1 MKKTK
6 LGFTLGEILI
16 CMMIIGII
24 MTLSA
29 STLVTLKSSYTSL
42 SYFTFKNMQTA
53 VRELYAGQTAK
64 TTDSNSAIM
73 MCTRSDGKSVYVL
86 KPDDYE
92 PLTDEEIKANVQI
105 DIPKCSK
112 MASDVAKG
120 TNTVCNLMVKML
132 NTTGKINCNNL
143 YTAGFGDSDKDP
155 SIQNLEANNPNF
167 VTTNGQRYYLTKR
180 TFNSSVSS
188 EYGYRLLAVDL
199 NGKSKPNK
207 TNTSKKNP
215 PDIITFMIMDNG
227 ELYPLG
233 VAADNMKISSKKTTN
248 YLSSKL
254 KGYYYSDK
262 KDRTQGIPSDCYL
275 KTNSGTKQVCNYAV
289 VNVQNDNKLS
299 IYTYREAYCKS
310 LGLNKTSTYEKY
322 CYGITGN
329 ELCPPSTN
337 EKRFDMCQVETIK
350 PLFRFNLS

>member
-1 MKKTK
+1 MKTNK

-29 STLVTLKSSYTSL
+29 STLTTLKSSYTSL

-64 TTDSNSAIM
+64 TTDDSSAIM

-86 KPDDYE
+86 KPD
-92 PLTDEEIKANVQI
+92 EITEDLEKPNTL
-105 DIPKCSK
+105 PKCSK
-112 MASDVAKG
+112 LPVDVAKG

-143 YTAGFGDSDKDP
+143 YTAGLGDSDKDP
-155 SIQNLEANNPNF
+155 SIQNLEVANPNF

-180 TFNSSVSS
+180 TFNANVSS

-199 NGKSKPNK
+199 NGKSKPNIV
-207 TNTSKKNP
+207 NTKKKNP
-215 PDIITFMIMDNG
+215 PDIITFLIMDNG

-233 VAADNMKISSKKTTN
+233 VAADNLRISSKKTAN

-254 KGYYYSDK
+254 KGYYYSDNK
-262 KDRTQGIPSDCYL
+262 NRTQGIPADCYL
-275 KTNSGTKQVCNYAV
+275 KTNSGTKQVCNYSV
-289 VNVQNDNKLS
+289 VHVQNDNK
-299 IYTYREAYCKS
+299 
-310 LGLNKTSTYEKY
+310 
-322 CYGITGN
+322 
-329 ELCPPSTN
+329 
-337 EKRFDMCQVETIK
+337 
-350 PLFRFNLS
+350 